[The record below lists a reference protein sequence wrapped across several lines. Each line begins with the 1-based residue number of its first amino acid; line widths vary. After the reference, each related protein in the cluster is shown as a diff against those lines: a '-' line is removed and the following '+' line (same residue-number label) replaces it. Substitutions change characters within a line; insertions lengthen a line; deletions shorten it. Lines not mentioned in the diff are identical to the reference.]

1 MDAARRLLPLLAAT
15 ASAACVVFLL
25 GLHLDS
31 FRMRLPCKPW
41 PHLALIAWV
50 LSEASG
56 AYARRIAAAIA
67 VCMVA
72 DFLLEFRQTLF
83 LHGMATFFVAQLTL
97 ASAFVLRSRE
107 WRPAM
112 ALPFAAWVGLLFVVV
127 SPGLGS
133 MRVPVA
139 FYTGAIGLMLW
150 RAAVCVAARVA
161 SPQDDASRAPGR
173 DDASTAA
180 SRGGVGDSVPRSD
193 ASAWIALAGAVVFG
207 ASDSV
212 IALDRFHA
220 PIPGARFLI
229 MITYWT
235 ALALLAAS
243 AVRTRGEVARRTS
256 S

>member
-1 MDAARRLLPLLAAT
+1 MEVARRSLPLLAAA

-31 FRMRLPCKPW
+31 FWMRLPCKPW

-83 LHGMATFFVAQLTL
+83 LYGMATFFVAQLTL

-112 ALPFAAWVGLLFVVV
+112 ALPFAVWVGLLFAVV

-133 MRVPVA
+133 MRAPVA
-139 FYTGAIGLMLW
+139 CYTGAIGLMLW
-150 RAAVCVAARVA
+150 RAAACVEGPAAG
-161 SPQDDASRAPGR
+161 SRG
-173 DDASTAA
+173 DAST
-180 SRGGVGDSVPRSD
+180 
-193 ASAWIALAGAVVFG
+193 WIALAGAVVFA

-220 PIPGARFLI
+220 PIPGARFLV
-229 MITYWT
+229 MITYWI

-243 AVRTRGEVARRTS
+243 AVRTRGEVARTKGL
-256 S
+256 

>member
-1 MDAARRLLPLLAAT
+1 MDAARRLLPFLVAA
-15 ASAACVVFLL
+15 ASSAGVVFFV
-25 GLHLDS
+25 GLHVDS
-31 FRMRLPCKPW
+31 FAMRLPCKPW

-50 LSEASG
+50 LSESIG
-56 AYARRIAAAIA
+56 AYARRIAAAIG

-72 DFLLEFRQTLF
+72 DFLLEFRDTLF
-83 LHGMATFFVAQLTL
+83 LHGMAVFLVAQLTL
-97 ASAFVLRSRE
+97 ASAFVLRSRQ

-112 ALPFAAWVGLLFVVV
+112 ALPFAVWVGLLFAVV

-139 FYTGAIGLMLW
+139 LYTGAIGLMLW
-150 RAAVCVAARVA
+150 RAAACVAAPTV
-161 SPQDDASRAPGR
+161 SRHG
-173 DDASTAA
+173 
-180 SRGGVGDSVPRSD
+180 D

-220 PIPGARFLI
+220 PIPAARFLV
-229 MITYWT
+229 MITYWL

-243 AVRTRGEVARRTS
+243 AVRARGDVPGASTESRVAAGD
-256 S
+256 

>member
-1 MDAARRLLPLLAAT
+1 MDAARRLLPLLAAA
-15 ASAACVVFLL
+15 ASAAGVVFFL

-31 FRMRLPCKPW
+31 FWMRLPCKPW
-41 PHLALIAWV
+41 PHLALVAWV
-50 LSEASG
+50 LSEAPG

-72 DFLLEFRQTLF
+72 DFLLEFRETLF
-83 LHGMATFFVAQLTL
+83 LYGMATFFVAQLTL

-112 ALPFAAWVGLLFVVV
+112 ALPFAVWVGLLFAVV

-139 FYTGAIGLMLW
+139 LYTGAIGLMLW
-150 RAAVCVAARVA
+150 RAAACVAA
-161 SPQDDASRAPGR
+161 P
-173 DDASTAA
+173 AA
-180 SRGGVGDSVPRSD
+180 GSRGD
-193 ASAWIALAGAVVFG
+193 ATAWLALAGAVVFG

-220 PIPGARFLI
+220 PIPGARFLV
-229 MITYWT
+229 MITYWL

-243 AVRTRGEVARRTS
+243 AVRAREPIARTTRS
-256 S
+256 